1 MTKRM
6 RVVAAIAVVVVLA
19 AAAIAYASRPAQSAD
34 RPGPVARGTF
44 HRMAWTASGR
54 ATLVRLQNGH
64 LRLVFRNLHT
74 KLAPDLYVYLFP
86 NRNVGGYMEG
96 GTKIAPLRSP
106 VGDQNYAVPAGFDA
120 GGDVTV
126 AIWCEACDTE
136 NARAEL
142 HRI

>member
-1 MTKRM
+1 MNGRM
-6 RVVAAIAVVVVLA
+6 RIAAGIVVVVALA
-19 AAAIAYASRPAQSAD
+19 AAAIAYASRPAKSAD

-44 HRMAWTASGR
+44 HRMAWPASGR
-54 ATLVRLQNGH
+54 VTLVRLESGG
-64 LRLVFRNLHT
+64 LRLVIRKLET

-86 NRNVGGYMEG
+86 SRKVGGYMEG

-106 VGDQNYAVPAGFDA
+106 VGDQAYPVPAGFDA

-126 AIWCEACDTE
+126 AIWCSACQTE

-142 HRI
+142 RQI